1 MAQPTIPL
9 EIWAYENYT
18 LPNTQEPNKERPI
31 NDLWKK
37 GYDLGEKPACEE
49 HNYLFNMFSQW
60 ISYINKEQIP
70 GLDSKYLKIASNLAD
85 VPNKEAARINLDVFG
100 KAEADSRFV
109 NVSGDTMTG
118 PLNIQRINLT
128 AAASDQAF
136 IQGTIAGDDT
146 TFLDFW
152 IGDNPGPTDGNGVDR
167 MRWCFQGTGYA
178 FEMMN
183 LNALNSN
190 TSRLGVT
197 GQLWVRDRIDTGTIA
212 ANDAT
217 FNNLTVNNNYAVV
230 GGRHV
235 ARTVNGYGAD
245 ANGNI
250 NLPLPQQGVLDIR
263 LSGMGSVS
271 NVAFTNEGSGRRASA
286 PDGSVLVSLADAVT
300 KQLWLE
306 DVDII
311 YYRYIQKNINGVWYN
326 VGTL

>member
-85 VPNKEAARINLDVFG
+85 VPNKEAARLNLDVFG

-109 NVSGDTMTG
+109 NVTGDTMSG
-118 PLNIQRINLT
+118 PLNIQRINFT
-128 AAASDQAF
+128 SDPSDQAF
-136 IQGTIAGDDT
+136 IQAYAAGPNK
-146 TFLDFW
+146 TFFDFW
-152 IGDNPGPTDGNGVDR
+152 IGDDAGNEGDPNTDR
-167 MRWCFQGTGYA
+167 MRWCFQGSGYA
-178 FEMMN
+178 FEMMY
-183 LNALNSN
+183 LHALNST
-190 TSRLGVT
+190 TSHLVLN
-197 GQLWVRDRIDTGTIA
+197 GQLYVRDRIDTGTIA

-271 NVAFTNEGSGRRASA
+271 NVAFTPEASGRRASA
-286 PDGSVLVSLADAVT
+286 PDGSVIVALSDAVT

>member
-9 EIWAYENYT
+9 EIWAYEDYT

-31 NDLWKK
+31 NDLWRK

-49 HNYLFNMFSQW
+49 HNYLFNMLSQW
-60 ISYINKEQIP
+60 ITYINKEQIP
-70 GLDSKYLKIASNLAD
+70 GLDSRYLRVSNNLAD

-109 NVSGDTMTG
+109 NVTGDTMTG
-118 PLNIQRINLT
+118 PLNIQRINFS

-136 IQGTIAGDDT
+136 IQGTVAGDNKT
-146 TFLDFW
+146 YLDFW
-152 IGDNPGPTDGNGVDR
+152 IGDDPGGDSDPNTDR
-167 MRWCFQGTGYA
+167 MRWCFQGGGYA
-178 FEMMN
+178 FEMMYLHATN
-183 LNALNSN
+183 SSSARLVLN
-190 TSRLGVT
+190 
-197 GQLWVRDRIDTGTIA
+197 GQLYVRDRIDTGTIA
-212 ANDAT
+212 ASDAT

-263 LSGMGSVS
+263 LSGLGAIS
-271 NVAFTNEGSGRRASA
+271 NTGFTNEGSGRRASA
-286 PDGSVLVSLADAVT
+286 PDGSVIVALADAVT